1 MDEEEEEA
9 EEVEETDE
17 DEVIETIITTSINTS
32 RNLEKNTAM
41 LMFQKKKALTIFKTI
56 KIIKQNLMK
65 LRNIIR
71 RRRKLK
77 ITLANLDYLLSNN

>member
-41 LMFQKKKALTIFKTI
+41 LMFQKKKALTIFRKNQC
-56 KIIKQNLMK
+56 IKQNLQK
-65 LRNIIR
+65 SKNQIKI
-71 RRRKLK
+71 KSESK
-77 ITLANLDYLLSNN
+77 ITLECFKL